1 MSNQPPKMPLDIVS
15 MTGIS
20 GNNPSNG
27 THFMTM
33 KEYDAKLNELKR
45 ENFQLKLTIYLA
57 EKEKTGV
64 TKPGFLLY
72 LIYLFNSINYFY
84 FRM

>member
-1 MSNQPPKMPLDIVS
+1 
-15 MTGIS
+15 
-20 GNNPSNG
+20 
-27 THFMTM
+27 MTM

-72 LIYLFNSINYFY
+72 LIYLFN
-84 FRM
+84 